1 VLGLHGVTDL
11 LTAPGPDGRAWTV
24 PAYSTPEGAVAA
36 LGAVVRYAAWRG
48 ADRGRPVAP
57 AGVDRNR
64 ARRLVREHLAA
75 ASGGGPLRLA
85 RPDAAELLACYG
97 IDLWPARSVSSPDEA
112 VAAAEEL
119 GWPVAVKSTAS
130 RLRHRADLGGVRLDI
145 EGPEELRGDVVQLQ
159 ERAATLGAHYAPLEV
174 QPMAPAGVACVVRS
188 TEDPLFGPVVSFG
201 LAGDATE
208 LLGDIAHAI
217 PPLTDVDV
225 AELVRSVRAAPR
237 LFGYR
242 GLPPADVAALE
253 DVIARVSVLA
263 ADHPEVR
270 TLELHPVVVSERGA
284 AVLSARLELAAAS
297 RTDTSRRSL
306 PA

>member
-1 VLGLHGVTDL
+1 MVG
-11 LTAPGPDGRAWTV
+11 
-24 PAYSTPEGAVAA
+24 
-36 LGAVVRYAAWRG
+36 YAAWRG
-48 ADRGRPVAP
+48 RDHGHPVVP
-57 AGVDRNR
+57 VGIDRNR
-64 ARRLVREHLAA
+64 ARRVIRAHLDRAGGDGPVRL
-75 ASGGGPLRLA
+75 SRT
-85 RPDAAELLACYG
+85 DAAELLDLYG
-97 IDLWPARSVSSPDEA
+97 IELWPARSVTGPDEA

-119 GWPVAVKSTAS
+119 GWPVALKSTAS

-145 EGPEELRGDVVQLQ
+145 DHPDDLRVGVQGLQ
-159 ERAATLGAHYAPLEV
+159 ERAAHLGAHYAPLEV
-174 QPMAPAGVACVVRS
+174 QRMAPAGVACVVRT

-208 LLGDIAHAI
+208 LLGDIAQAI

-242 GLPPADVAALE
+242 GLPPADVDALE

-270 TLELHPVVVSERGA
+270 TLELHPVVVAEHGA
-284 AVLSARLELAAAS
+284 AVLSARVELATAS